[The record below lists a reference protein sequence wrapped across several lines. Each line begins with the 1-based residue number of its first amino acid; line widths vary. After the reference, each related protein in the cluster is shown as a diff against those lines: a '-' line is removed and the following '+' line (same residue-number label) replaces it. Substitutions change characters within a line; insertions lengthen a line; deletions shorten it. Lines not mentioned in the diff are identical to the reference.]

1 MPPMATDPHYRLLT
15 AEEFLRIDFGS
26 DMKAELDNGVIRMMA
41 GGTRDH
47 SRVQVNLLVAV
58 GNALRGSGC
67 RPYGSDMAV
76 RTHDRSV
83 RYPDLTI
90 DCGAPGD
97 RPDDLT
103 LSDPRVVIEVLSP
116 STRSSDLSVKKEEY
130 RAIPGVD
137 TIAFIDV
144 DKQALAI
151 HQRIANGWTETLFST
166 ALDLTL
172 PALGIVIPHAEIF
185 ARD

>member
-1 MPPMATDPHYRLLT
+1 MATDPPYRLLT

-26 DMKAELDNGVIRMMA
+26 DMKAELDNGIIRMMA
-41 GGTRDH
+41 GGTREH
-47 SRVQVNLLVAV
+47 SRVQVNLLISV

-67 RPYGSDMAV
+67 RPYGSDMSV

-97 RPDDLT
+97 QPGDLT

-116 STRSSDLSVKKEEY
+116 STRSSDLTVKKEEY
-130 RAIPGVD
+130 RAIASVD

-144 DKQALAI
+144 EKQALAI
-151 HQRIANGWTETLFST
+151 HQRIDNGWTETLFSSAIDL
-166 ALDLTL
+166 AL
-172 PALGIVIPHAEIF
+172 PSLGVTIPHAEIF
-185 ARD
+185 ATD